1 LEIKQEEQLIRW
13 LRIAGKTARW
23 LLITLVVLAA
33 LLSLFVLYLR
43 SQPLPKT
50 DINETTTIYGADN
63 AVIATLYEGENRV
76 FLPLA
81 QIPKYVQQAS
91 IAIEDRKFY
100 EHPGFDIKRIA
111 GAALTDLRHM
121 SKVEGAST
129 ITMQLARNLYL
140 NHDKTWMRKYR
151 EALLT
156 IQLELN
162 YTKPE
167 LLELYLNQIYYGH
180 AAYGIQAAAKTYFG
194 KNASDLTLAE
204 ASMLAGIPK
213 GPRFFSPFLN
223 MEAAKNRQRI
233 VLDMMVNEQY
243 ITREQA
249 NEAFAQSLTFVSPE
263 DGKGKTIAP
272 YFRDYVVK
280 LAKEKYGLDEEA
292 IEHGGLKIYTTLD
305 PAMQQKAEAAVQKYL
320 PKDRDLQAALVAIEP
335 QTGYIRAM
343 VGGRD
348 YTKSQFNRTT
358 ARRQPGSA
366 LKPALYLAALENGF
380 TPLTKIKSEPTV
392 FTLGNNETYIPKN
405 YGDQYM
411 HDYIT
416 MGEAIARSDNI
427 YAVQTHL
434 TIGPDKMLNMSKR
447 LGIDSPLQPLP
458 SLALGSNP
466 VMPLEMARM
475 FATIANQGQKAEP
488 LAILRILDREGKP
501 LVETQPE
508 VQQVISRENAFLL
521 THMMEKVFQ
530 PGGTG
535 QRVRSQ
541 LHRPVAG
548 KTGTTDYD
556 AWLGGFTPQL
566 AAAVWVGY
574 DDNRKIDS
582 FADARQAAPIWA
594 SFMEQALAE
603 KPASVFPVPPGVVP
617 IYVDTGSG
625 KLASQDS
632 KQQELMYF
640 IPGSEPKEYYE
651 APKAEKKEEPKKEKS
666 FWDKLKFW
674 N

>member
-1 LEIKQEEQLIRW
+1 
-13 LRIAGKTARW
+13 
-23 LLITLVVLAA
+23 
-33 LLSLFVLYLR
+33 
-43 SQPLPKT
+43 
-50 DINETTTIYGADN
+50 
-63 AVIATLYEGENRV
+63 
-76 FLPLA
+76 
-81 QIPKYVQQAS
+81 
-91 IAIEDRKFY
+91 
-100 EHPGFDIKRIA
+100 
-111 GAALTDLRHM
+111 
-121 SKVEGAST
+121 
-129 ITMQLARNLYL
+129 
-140 NHDKTWMRKYR
+140 
-151 EALLT
+151 
-156 IQLELN
+156 
-162 YTKPE
+162 
-167 LLELYLNQIYYGH
+167 
-180 AAYGIQAAAKTYFG
+180 
-194 KNASDLTLAE
+194 
-204 ASMLAGIPK
+204 
-213 GPRFFSPFLN
+213 
-223 MEAAKNRQRI
+223 
-233 VLDMMVNEQY
+233 
-243 ITREQA
+243 
-249 NEAFAQSLTFVSPE
+249 
-263 DGKGKTIAP
+263 
-272 YFRDYVVK
+272 
-280 LAKEKYGLDEEA
+280 
-292 IEHGGLKIYTTLD
+292 
-305 PAMQQKAEAAVQKYL
+305 
-320 PKDRDLQAALVAIEP
+320 
-335 QTGYIRAM
+335 
-343 VGGRD
+343 
-348 YTKSQFNRTT
+348 
-358 ARRQPGSA
+358 
-366 LKPALYLAALENGF
+366 
-380 TPLTKIKSEPTV
+380 
-392 FTLGNNETYIPKN
+392 
-405 YGDQYM
+405 M